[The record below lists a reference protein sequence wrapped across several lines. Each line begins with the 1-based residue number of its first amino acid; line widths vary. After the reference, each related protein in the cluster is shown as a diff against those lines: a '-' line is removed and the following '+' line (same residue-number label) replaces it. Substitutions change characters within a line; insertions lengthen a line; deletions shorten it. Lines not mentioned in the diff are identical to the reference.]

1 MSIKLVAIDLDGT
14 LLDYFLKISA
24 ENIAALK
31 KVKSRGI
38 EVVIATGRDFS
49 DVLALTEA
57 IELSSPIILQNGAL
71 IRHSQTGEVW
81 FKEPLG
87 KDLAINTIKIARSFP
102 TANFIHTEDNITTD
116 EDREKLFN
124 FIADLYVEIT
134 EGQVDPEN
142 AKEISLKWVSKYTF
156 VEDII
161 EYCDENVLK
170 VTLIGRSAILQ
181 NFLENAKKEM
191 GDKVYLTNSFPIII
205 ETLSAKA
212 SKGKAL
218 KYLSERMRVQRD
230 EILAIGDGPNDED
243 MLEFAG
249 TSIAMANCREEL
261 RKIADYITLSCE
273 DNGVAKAL
281 EKFLL

>member
-1 MSIKLVAIDLDGT
+1 LSIKLVAIDLDGT
-14 LLDYFLKISA
+14 LLDYFLEISK

-31 KVKSRGI
+31 KVRSRGI

-49 DVLALTEA
+49 DVLTLTGN
-57 IELSSPIILQNGAL
+57 IDLSAPVILQNGAL
-71 IRHSQTGEVW
+71 IRHPQTGEIW

-87 KDLAINTIKIARSFP
+87 KDLAIKTIEIAKSFP
-102 TANFIHTEDNITTD
+102 IASFIHDEDFIKTD

-134 EGQVDPEN
+134 EGQVKIES
-142 AKEISLKWVSKYTF
+142 AKDISLKWVSKYIF
-156 VEDII
+156 VDDLIQH
-161 EYCDENVLK
+161 CDENILK
-170 VTLIGRSAILQ
+170 VTLLGRADPLQ
-181 NFLENAKKEM
+181 KFLARAQDEL
-191 GDKVYLTNSFPIII
+191 GDKVYLTNSFPILM
-205 ETLSAKA
+205 ETLSTKA

-218 KYLSERMRVQRD
+218 KYLSERMEIQRD
-230 EILAIGDGPNDED
+230 EILAIGDGPNDRD

-261 RKIADYITLSCE
+261 KKIADYITLSCE

-281 EKFLL
+281 EKFIL

>member
-14 LLDYFLKISA
+14 LLDYFLKISK

-38 EVVIATGRDFS
+38 SIIIATGRDFS
-49 DVLALTEA
+49 DVLELTEG
-57 IELSSPIILQNGAL
+57 IDLSSPVILQNGAL
-71 IRHSQTGEVW
+71 IKHPQTGELW

-87 KDLAINTIKIARSFP
+87 KELAINTIEIARSFP
-102 TANFIHTEDNITTD
+102 TANFIHAEDKITTD
-116 EDREKLFN
+116 EDCEKLLN
-124 FIADLYVEIT
+124 FIAELYVEIT
-134 EGQVDPEN
+134 DGQVNKKE
-142 AKEISLKWVSKYTF
+142 AKAISYKWANKYTF
-156 VEDII
+156 VDDII
-161 EYCDENVLK
+161 KHCDENVLK
-170 VTLIGRSAILQ
+170 VTLLGRPDILQ
-181 NFLENAKKEM
+181 DFFKKACSEM

-218 KYLSERMRVQRD
+218 KFLSEKMGISRD
-230 EILAIGDGPNDED
+230 EILAIGDGPNDKD

-249 TSIAMANCREEL
+249 TSIAMANCKEDL

>member
-14 LLDYFLKISA
+14 LLDYFLKISE

-38 EVVIATGRDFS
+38 EVVIATGRDFA
-49 DVLALTEA
+49 DVLALTEG
-57 IELSSPIILQNGAL
+57 IDLSSPIILQNGAL
-71 IRHSQTGEVW
+71 IRHPQTGEIW
-81 FKEPLG
+81 FKEPLW
-87 KDLAINTIKIARSFP
+87 KDLSIKTIELARSFSI
-102 TANFIHTEDNITTD
+102 ASFIHTEDEIKTD
-116 EDREKLFN
+116 EDRGKLFD

-134 EGQVDPEN
+134 EGQVNPEN
-142 AKEISLKWVSKYTF
+142 AKDISLKWVSKYTF

-161 EYCDENVLK
+161 EHCDENVLK
-170 VTLIGRSAILQ
+170 VTLLGRPEVLQ
-181 NFLENAKKEM
+181 KFLAKAQDEL
-191 GDKVYLTNSFPIII
+191 GDKVYLTNSFPILI

-218 KYLSERMRVQRD
+218 KYLSERMGIKRD
-230 EILAIGDGPNDED
+230 EILAIGDGSNDKD

-249 TSIAMANCREEL
+249 ISIAMANCREEL

-281 EKFLL
+281 EKFVL